1 MKQGEEGNGNS
12 GETFRIS
19 VGIPAQMGYSGALT
33 GDRMVYCRA
42 ILVYYLVNPSYF
54 KICRVYTYS
63 EYETFT
69 RWPFTHNAFV
79 SRVPVTRLLSA

>member
-33 GDRMVYCRA
+33 GDREW
-42 ILVYYLVNPSYF
+42 
-54 KICRVYTYS
+54 YTV
-63 EYETFT
+63 ELFL
-69 RWPFTHNAFV
+69 FII
-79 SRVPVTRLLSA
+79 